1 MQHAAM
7 VSLAFWDLKDHQKKG
22 VHVRVFFGSH
32 EVLEITQFSMVE
44 GLVFGGIFLSSSDFS
59 TTMPLRLLLI
69 STWRSAFSLALR
81 VFANTIQKSRRVP
94 CLF

>member
-1 MQHAAM
+1 M

-44 GLVFGGIFLSSSDFS
+44 GLTSED
-59 TTMPLRLLLI
+59 TTGQHEQGEPVTKLGAN
-69 STWRSAFSLALR
+69 RSPVWDIAMLPQQPFCLGALFHR
-81 VFANTIQKSRRVP
+81 
-94 CLF
+94 